1 MPKYSIVITTFD
13 KRFNEFFVP
22 LVNALKSQDK
32 NIEII
37 VMVNGRA
44 HQDFDEGYRSELLNF
59 LSGHKNCFPSIM
71 TSFQSLSKLWNRGI
85 LTASHDQVLILN
97 DDIRALSDKNGNFL
111 IELDQA
117 MNDYQRTFK
126 INDSFSHFVIDK
138 MELIQLGFFDERL
151 LGIGEEDGD
160 FVWRYYQQFRQE
172 IPSLKLRYIDNTG
185 SDLSDDGYKK
195 GIRHYSQ
202 FNRDF
207 IMKEK
212 YKKSFI
218 GGYKGMFD
226 HQVKQI
232 LVNEKQYPYEEFYLS
247 NKSKL

>member
-1 MPKYSIVITTFD
+1 M
-13 KRFNEFFVP
+13 
-22 LVNALKSQDK
+22 
-32 NIEII
+32 
-37 VMVNGRA
+37 
-44 HQDFDEGYRSELLNF
+44 
-59 LSGHKNCFPSIM
+59 
-71 TSFQSLSKLWNRGI
+71 
-85 LTASHDQVLILN
+85 LN
-97 DDIRALSDKNGNFL
+97 DDVKILNSKFFEDVEKNINN
-111 IELDQA
+111 ELF
-117 MNDYQRTFK
+117 T
-126 INDSFSHFVIDK
+126 INGSWSHFVANRNQMI
-138 MELIQLGFFDERL
+138 ELGFFDERL